1 MSHGHGGRRESHQFS
16 RVPQVRAQRSEF
28 DRSHGLK
35 TTMMAGELT
44 PIYAEEVV
52 PGDTHKLDA
61 SLFGRLATLLKP
73 IMDNV
78 YLETFFFFVP
88 ARLVWNNWQRMWG
101 EQDNPTDST
110 DFLVP
115 IVDMDA
121 AGAAEGGFFDYLGIP
136 TGVPDLQVNALYSRA
151 SNLIWNQWFRDEN
164 LQDSLVVDKDDGPD
178 DIADYE
184 PLRRRG
190 KRHDY
195 FTSSLPN
202 PQKGPSVSVPLGS
215 LAPVIPDVSD
225 LPNNSD
231 APQFKFSNITQAA
244 LFNTAG
250 ATGQPANF
258 GHLVPVAPSAGQT
271 IVKWAGAGITGLV
284 TDLAG
289 ATAASIND
297 FRQAVVIQQYYEML
311 ARGGSRYTELL
322 RGVYGVSNGDDRLQR
337 PEYLGGGR
345 TPIMVNPVVNTA
357 GESGAGGTAVQADLA
372 AYGVASSRSG
382 DRHGFTK
389 SFTEHG
395 VILGYAC
402 VRADLNYQQGLLRQF
417 SRRSKFDYLIPHFA
431 NIGEQ
436 AVLNKEI
443 YAQGPGVLNPSTG
456 EPYDEEVFGYV
467 PRYDD
472 YRYKPSMVTGQYR
485 SNAISSLDFW
495 HLAQDF
501 ADLPVLSPEFIEENP
516 PIDRVIAVPSEP
528 HLLLDV
534 WFKLRSVRELPLYSV
549 PGLTRI

>member
-1 MSHGHGGRRESHQFS
+1 MKGRRESHQFA

-61 SLFGRLATLLKP
+61 SMFGRLATLLKP

-121 AGAAEGGFFDYLGIP
+121 AGAAEGGFFDHIGVP

-151 SNLIWNQWFRDEN
+151 NNLIWNQWFRDEN

-178 DIADYE
+178 SITDYE

-195 FTSSLPN
+195 FTSALPQ
-202 PQKGPSVSVPLGS
+202 PQKGPTVSLPLGATAPIVPDPVDPYPEFDLNPGGP
-215 LAPVIPDVSD
+215 LATLTHTPGVS
-225 LPNNSD
+225 
-231 APQFKFSNITQAA
+231 
-244 LFNTAG
+244 
-250 ATGQPANF
+250 GQPANWKF
-258 GHLVPVAPSAGQT
+258 TGSAPGTQDDATWARAGLIADLSA
-271 IVKWAGAGITGLV
+271 
-284 TDLAG
+284 

-357 GESGAGGTAVQADLA
+357 GEAGTGGTAIQADLA

-402 VRADLNYQQGLLRQF
+402 VRADLNYQQGLLRQYA
-417 SRRSKFDYLIPHFA
+417 RRSKFDYLIPHFA

-443 YAQGPGVLNPSTG
+443 FAQGPAAINPSTG

-472 YRYKPSMVTGQYR
+472 YRYKPSMITGQYR
-485 SNAISSLDFW
+485 SNAITSLDFW